1 MITFS
6 EAQIAAWLSP
16 ILWPFLRVLGLFSV
30 APIFSMRNIPVRA
43 KVGLALLIAIAAQPS
58 LTGQPIIGVDS
69 PGALGAVVQQVG
81 VGMAIG
87 FAVRL
92 VFGAVELAGE
102 LIGLQMGLNFAS
114 FFNPASGGQ
123 TSAVSGFLGQISLL
137 LFIVVNGHLTLLM
150 AVIRSFQSFP
160 ADGNIL
166 QVISTV
172 QIYRLGTDLFASA
185 LWVALP
191 MIALLVFV
199 NLALG
204 IISRVAPQMN
214 IYAIGFPITLT
225 VGMVGIAA
233 TLPMLDAPLLALMDK
248 VVDLFIR

>member
-1 MITFS
+1 MISFS
-6 EAQIAAWLSP
+6 EAQIAAWMSP
-16 ILWPFLRVLGLFSV
+16 VLWPFLRVLGMFTT
-30 APIFSMRNIPVRA
+30 APIFSVRSIPVRA
-43 KVGLALLIAIAAQPS
+43 KVGLALLISIAAQPS

-69 PGALGAVVQQVG
+69 PGAFGAVVQQVG

-102 LIGLQMGLNFAS
+102 LIGLQMGLGFAS

-123 TSAVSGFLGQISLL
+123 ANAVSSFLGQISLL

-150 AVIRSFQSFP
+150 AVIRSFQAFP

-166 QVISTV
+166 EMLGRT
-172 QIYRLGTDLFASA
+172 QIHRLGAELFASA
-185 LWVALP
+185 MWIALP
-191 MIALLVFV
+191 MIALLVFI

-233 TLPMLDAPLLALMDK
+233 TLPMLDAPLLALMEK

>member
-1 MITFS
+1 MISFS

-16 ILWPFLRVLGLFSV
+16 ILWPFLRVLGMFSV
-30 APIFSMRNIPVRA
+30 APIFSMRSIPVRA

-58 LTGQPIIGVDS
+58 LTGQPIIDVNS
-69 PGALGAVVQQVG
+69 PGAMGAVVQQVG

-92 VFGAVELAGE
+92 VFSAVELAGE

-123 TSAVSGFLGQISLL
+123 ASAVSAFFGQISLL
-137 LFIVVNGHLTLLM
+137 LFIVVNGHLTLVM
-150 AVIRSFQSFP
+150 AVVRSFRTFP

-166 QVISTV
+166 EVLAKIQLY
-172 QIYRLGTDLFASA
+172 QLGTELFASA
-185 LWVALP
+185 LWIALP
-191 MIALLVFV
+191 MIALLVFTS
-199 NLALG
+199 LALG

-214 IYAIGFPITLT
+214 IYAIGFPITLS

-233 TLPMLDAPLLALMDK
+233 TLPMLDTPLLALMEK
-248 VVDLFIR
+248 VIDLFIR